1 MSRTL
6 VIAIGGNALPTV
18 SPEDT
23 SELEAMLAPIIDFV
37 EAGMRVVVTYGN
49 GPQVGVIYEGMTDF
63 AAKHG
68 DMAQILMA
76 STGAMSGGSIGS
88 MIRFAL
94 RNICLVR
101 DRFFKVSTIITHTLV
116 DGRDPAFAH
125 PTKPVGRFLSEDE
138 ADQMRA
144 QGRVVVEDSGRGY
157 RWVVPSPAPQQ
168 ILEFHAIRALM
179 DAGHVVL
186 ACGGGGIPTIRDGQ
200 REHTVEAVIDKDA
213 ASALLAG
220 QLKAD
225 ALFLVTGVEKVAINF
240 GTPEQRDLDEISV
253 DEARRHIADGQFPA
267 GSMLPKIEAAL
278 AFLEANP
285 DGQAL
290 ITSIDRLQAALDG
303 QTGTRIV
310 R

>member
-144 QGRVVVEDSGRGY
+144 RGRVVVEDSGRGY

-303 QTGTRIV
+303 ETGTRIV